1 MDGQG
6 RVSGEQRRRPHMG
19 VGLRQQQE
27 AGQAAL
33 GGTLQLG
40 GRGQGAP
47 CALRILRASS
57 ENEGCLPW
65 EKRSRESRMGSGRP

>member
-6 RVSGEQRRRPHMG
+6 RVSGEQKRRPHMG
-19 VGLRQQQE
+19 VGLKTATRG
-27 AGQAAL
+27 GQAAL
-33 GGTLQLG
+33 GGALHLG
-40 GRGQGAP
+40 GRGPGGP
-47 CALRILRASS
+47 RALRIFRTSS